1 MRLNVNPNRMEL
13 LRLRRQLILAQ
24 RGHKLLG

>member
-13 LRLRRQLILAQ
+13 MKLKSRLAMAR
-24 RGHKLLG
+24 RGHKL